1 MSHDGNKP
9 FQFIVDGCEH
19 RFGTHVWNTAYFNM
33 WDPMCQVWLGLV
45 SCRKGSLSITSEDRT
60 AKLFFFI
67 VRYGPVEI
75 GLENTSGL
83 LTSAKAQVRKFL
95 NI

>member
-1 MSHDGNKP
+1 MCQVRLGEGPLSKFWLEKHVMSHGGNKP

-60 AKLFFFI
+60 AKLVFFYCE
-67 VRYGPVEI
+67 VR
-75 GLENTSGL
+75 SC
-83 LTSAKAQVRKFL
+83 
-95 NI
+95 